1 MLQIILFVILIVSGI
16 VSWLSGTF
24 PGSRGRGL
32 PPGPPCVPILGNALQ
47 VPKTGIHLK
56 FTEWAKKYGPIFSL
70 KIGSS
75 TTVVINSPYL
85 VKQILDK
92 QSVKYSDR
100 PNIYIANELI
110 FRGDHLMFLN
120 AGETWRRGR
129 RLYHQQ
135 LNEIMCEK
143 QHVAL
148 QDAEAKQMLHDFC
161 LNPDGV
167 MDHPKRYSN
176 SIIMSIVLGIRTP
189 TCGTPHM
196 NGLYRFME
204 GLSEI
209 LEIGATPPVDV
220 FSIFK
225 YLPEAWFQNWKSR
238 SRAVGD
244 ILTNLYEPLVRLV
257 VYRRQKGDSKGSFLD
272 NLLDKQSKLGLSER
286 DILLM
291 VGNLVEGGSDTT
303 ASMLLVFIQAMVK
316 YPHIQKQVQ
325 AQIDETIGES
335 RSPTWEDF
343 ASLPLVNMV
352 VKECLRWRPVAPTA
366 FPHAAKEDG
375 EIDGLL
381 IPKGSTVI
389 LNAWGLHNDPDRYPD
404 PDTFNPW
411 RYKNHTSLAPTYAAS
426 SDYENR
432 DHYAYGAGRRICP
445 GIHLAERGMFIAF
458 AKMLW
463 AFEMSEP
470 VDPQTGLS
478 TPVDVDAETGYMEG
492 FLSCPKDFK
501 VTIRVRSESR
511 RETILREFATAEKD
525 VFSQYECL

>member
-1 MLQIILFVILIVSGI
+1 
-16 VSWLSGTF
+16 
-24 PGSRGRGL
+24 
-32 PPGPPCVPILGNALQ
+32 
-47 VPKTGIHLK
+47 
-56 FTEWAKKYGPIFSL
+56 
-70 KIGSS
+70 
-75 TTVVINSPYL
+75 
-85 VKQILDK
+85 
-92 QSVKYSDR
+92 
-100 PNIYIANELI
+100 
-110 FRGDHLMFLN
+110 MFLN

-135 LNEIMCEK
+135 LNEVMCEK

-148 QDAEAKQMLHDFC
+148 QNAEANQMLRDFC
-161 LNPDGV
+161 FHPEGV

-176 SIIMSIVLGIRTP
+176 SIIMSIGSFFLSPISVRPLIVNKLLLTAVLGIRTP
-189 TCGTPHM
+189 TCEVAHM
-196 NGLYRFME
+196 KGLYRFME

-225 YLPEAWFQNWKSR
+225 YLPEAWFRNWKSR

-244 ILTNLYEPLVRLV
+244 ILTNLYEPLLRHV
-257 VYRRQKGDSKGSFLD
+257 VHRRQKAGSKGCFLD
-272 NLLDKQSKLGLSER
+272 NVLDQQSKLGLSER

-303 ASMLLVFIQAMVK
+303 ASMLLVFIQAMIK
-316 YPHIQKQVQ
+316 YPHIQKQAQ
-325 AQIDETIGES
+325 AQIDEKLGEN
-335 RSPTWEDF
+335 RSPTWEDL

-389 LNAWGLHNDPDRYPD
+389 LNVWGLQHDSNRYSD
-404 PDTFNPW
+404 PDTFDPW

-445 GIHLAERGMFIAF
+445 GIHLAERGMLIAF

-470 VDPQTGLS
+470 VHPQTGLPV
-478 TPVDVDAETGYMEG
+478 PVDVDAETGYLDG

-501 VTIRVRSESR
+501 ASIRVRSASR
-511 RETILREFATAEKD
+511 RETILREFETSEKE
-525 VFSQYECL
+525 VFSEYECLS